1 MLVRY
6 DPFDEWDQFLAEVL
20 AGVAGPRRVPIDAI
34 RRGDR
39 VEMSCEL
46 PGVDPATIAVTVDD
60 DVLAIRAERVVDPEV
75 GDEVLELERAQGVF
89 GRDVALS
96 PELDA
101 SRVDTRYEAG
111 ILRITIPVA
120 DVVAA

>member
-6 DPFDEWDQFLAEVL
+6 DPFDEWDQFLAGVL

-46 PGVDPATIAVTVDD
+46 PGVDPAMIAVTVDGN
-60 DVLAIRAERVVDPEV
+60 VLAIRAERVVDPEA

-96 PELDA
+96 PELDV

-111 ILRITIPVA
+111 VLRITIPVA
-120 DVVAA
+120 DRVAA